1 MGFLRWIFV
10 PGCCKKGTMPR
21 NYYAPQRPSILRRLI
36 KWAFVLGL
44 WGVIIVSCVALWF
57 AKDLPDLIDNPKY
70 ERKISITVLANDGT
84 LIARYGDIKEGNISA
99 KRLPKNVTNAII
111 ATEDRR
117 FYYHYGI
124 DPIGIARAA
133 YVNFTQK
140 GLHQGG
146 STITQQL
153 AKNLFLSQEKT
164 YKRKIQE
171 ALLAIWLEHELTK
184 EEILAAYMNRVYL
197 GAGTY
202 GVSAAARV
210 YFDKSPDQLTLQ
222 EAAMIAGLL
231 KAPSK
236 YSPTGNPR
244 AARERAKTVLGLMLE
259 AGYINQK
266 QFKMASSSKTLQ
278 RSSKEDDQAAK
289 YFSDYVVDTLD
300 DYIATPKTDIVIRTT
315 MDPQVQQ
322 TTSAT
327 LRKYVEENK
336 AKLKVSE
343 GASVVLR
350 PDGSMLALVGGV
362 NYSESQFNRASQGL
376 RQPGSSFKPIVYLA
390 AIEQGASQDTLVEDA
405 PVSYGRYRPTN
416 FGNKYYGVV
425 RLIDA
430 LTLSMNTVSVK
441 LADAI
446 GVDKVI
452 NTARRMGITADLV
465 PNLSL
470 ALGSSEVPMIEM
482 AGAYA
487 TIASGGYAVHPYAIT
502 AIEEKDSHKKLY
514 EYKNDP
520 APQVFRA
527 GDVQM
532 LINMMVSVVQN
543 GTGQGARSP
552 FFVAGKT
559 GTSQDHRDAWFDGFT
574 QDYVAV
580 VWFGNDDNSPM
591 KNVTGGSLASKAW
604 RDIIVAAKADETPSS
619 YQLVKDPRGGGFA
632 DMIDGLVSSPFPN
645 LLDGTDGNMGAAQ
658 GGQEIYSN
666 SSRFMPDRPGDS
678 VGYSRFND

>member
-1 MGFLRWIFV
+1 MS
-10 PGCCKKGTMPR
+10 
-21 NYYAPQRPSILRRLI
+21 PQESNHYHRPSMIRRLI
-36 KWAFVLGL
+36 KWLFVLGL
-44 WGVIIVSCVALWF
+44 WAIIIVSCVALWF
-57 AKDLPDLIDNPKY
+57 AKDLPELIDNPRF
-70 ERKISITVLANDGT
+70 ERKISITVLANDGS

-99 KRLPKNVTNAII
+99 KNLPENIANAII

-117 FYYHYGI
+117 FYYHYGL
-124 DPIGIARAA
+124 DPIGIARAI
-133 YVNFTQK
+133 YVNYTQK

-184 EEILAAYMNRVYL
+184 NEILAAYMNRVYL

-210 YFDKSPDQLTLQ
+210 YFNKTPEQLTLQ

-236 YSPTGNPR
+236 YSPLSNPS
-244 AARERAKTVLGLMLE
+244 ASKERAKTVLSLMRDY
-259 AGYINQK
+259 GYITEK
-266 QFKMASSSKTLQ
+266 KFKIASSHITLQ
-278 RSSKEDDQAAK
+278 KPLSGEDQAAK
-289 YFSDYVVDTLD
+289 YFSDYVVDTLEN
-300 DYIATPKTDIVIRTT
+300 YISTPKADIIVHTT

-327 LRKYVEENK
+327 LRKYVEQSRT
-336 AKLKVSE
+336 KLKVSE
-343 GASVVLR
+343 AASIVLR
-350 PDGSMLALVGGV
+350 PDGSIVALVGGV
-362 NYSESQFNRASQGL
+362 NYSESQFNRASQGM

-390 AIEQGASQDTLVEDA
+390 AIEQGATLDTLVDDS

-430 LTLSMNTVSVK
+430 LTMSMNTVSVK
-441 LADAI
+441 LANVI

-452 NTARRMGITADLV
+452 NAARRMGITADLE

-470 ALGSSEVPMIEM
+470 ALGSSEVPMVEM

-487 TIASGGYAVHPYAIT
+487 TIASGGYAIHPYVVT
-502 AIEEKDSHKKLY
+502 SIEEKDTHRKLY
-514 EYKNDP
+514 EYKIEP
-520 APQVFRA
+520 APQVFRTA
-527 GDVQM
+527 DIQT

-604 RDIIVAAKADETPSS
+604 RDIITAAKADDTPSM
-619 YQLVKDPRGGGFA
+619 YKLVKDKRGTGFS
-632 DMIDGLVSSPFPN
+632 DMLDGLVAAPFPS
-645 LLDGTDGNMGAAQ
+645 LIEGTEENAQ
-658 GGQEIYSN
+658 TFQSGQQSPTN
-666 SSRFMPDRPGDS
+666 SARFTPDRPGDK